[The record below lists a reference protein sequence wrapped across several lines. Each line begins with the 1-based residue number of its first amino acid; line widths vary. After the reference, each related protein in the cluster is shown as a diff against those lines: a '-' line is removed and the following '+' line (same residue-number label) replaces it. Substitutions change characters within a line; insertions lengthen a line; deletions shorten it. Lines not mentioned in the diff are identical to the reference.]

1 MMPGRPDSQMS
12 LKDLVFQST
21 KSKMSS
27 SDTGSLNIAYIV
39 ILVNEDAE

>member
-1 MMPGRPDSQMS
+1 MS

-27 SDTGSLNIAYIV
+27 SELDRLILPIV